1 MVAPG
6 PMAYPCAG
14 PWPQAGG
21 QPGGGVRGRFGPGL
35 CRRRRRHRR
44 RHAVGERLQSG
55 GQLRGVVDWGR
66 GGNGTPR
73 GRTGAR
79 PMIKGGKASP
89 RSFDWKLA
97 KRAVG
102 LERKQPGFLRGGRPC
117 VFLTEVPRL
126 ERAGSTVREGNSA
139 QPEHDKGK
147 GSTSRSVCCSSDDGQ
162 ILVPHLYD
170 NSEGRHIGHPAEG
183 ARAASARGVAVGAS
197 VPTAAWGAGAGG
209 EGRPRTVM
217 LGAPVASV
225 RRSHSG
231 PTPPRTKLESVWLG
245 RTQMKPPPWRTQ
257 TPDGHSGRSPWARAS
272 IGPSTP

>member
-44 RHAVGERLQSG
+44 HHAVGERLQSG

-102 LERKQPGFLRGGRPC
+102 LERKQPGFLRGADLASSSQKFLGLSGQVRPSEREIQ
-117 VFLTEVPRL
+117 LSPSTTKARAA
-126 ERAGSTVREGNSA
+126 RAGLFVVVRTMVRSSSLICMTTLRADTLAIPPRGPGRRRRGAWRSA
-139 QPEHDKGK
+139 P
-147 GSTSRSVCCSSDDGQ
+147 RSQRRPG
-162 ILVPHLYD
+162 
-170 NSEGRHIGHPAEG
+170 GRGRG
-183 ARAASARGVAVGAS
+183 ARADRG
-197 VPTAAWGAGAGG
+197 
-209 EGRPRTVM
+209 R
-217 LGAPVASV
+217 
-225 RRSHSG
+225 
-231 PTPPRTKLESVWLG
+231 
-245 RTQMKPPPWRTQ
+245 
-257 TPDGHSGRSPWARAS
+257 
-272 IGPSTP
+272 